1 MQIVIFEEKYGPE
14 VFEAT
19 TEEQWER
26 VCLKVCLDRI
36 DAGWY
41 RPPGTKPMRPTG
53 LQEDSQDWLRA
64 AWKDEVLLFKKEVQ

>member
-41 RPPGTKPMRPTG
+41 RPPALSPCVQQGYKKTLRTG
-53 LQEDSQDWLRA
+53 
-64 AWKDEVLLFKKEVQ
+64 